1 MDRKKTKAKIGP
13 RLAAVLIGLMTYV
26 LLFGLLIAAARP
38 EQYDL
43 RVGQVSPLTITAT
56 KDVEDTVTTQQLVDA
71 AVAAVQPNY
80 ISDTTVMP
88 KVLENLENAFA
99 AMEAIRA
106 LQTENGALTD
116 AQVTQALVSLAPV
129 QTDRATVERI
139 YNMTDDEFT
148 AFKDE
153 LTALIS
159 GVMSSNLAEGQEEEA
174 VSKLARDLSNAG
186 LSEQDVE
193 IARLLAAAYIEPNM
207 FLDEE
212 VTEANRQKA
221 AESIE
226 PVVYIKGRNIV
237 KSGEIVTRAQI
248 AMLDSLG
255 LLKDKSIDVMMY
267 LGIALLLLVLMAS
280 VAVYLRLFYKNVL
293 SDPHTLTLLCTIYVL
308 TACICLLCQKINAYL
323 MPVCLGVMLTA
334 LLVDFRLSMVVN
346 MSLALLTSQ
355 LAAGSSNIFTA
366 AMFAVL
372 MTSLVSGSLSLLVLH
387 KKQQRLTVLLAGLI
401 AGLGNVVTTFACGL
415 INSADI
421 RLVANYALWSGLSGV
436 LASILCIGLQP
447 ALEWVFNLVTSAK
460 LLELSNPN
468 HPLIRRLILEA
479 SGTYHHSII
488 VANLAEA
495 AADSI
500 GANGLLARV
509 GAYYHDVGKLK
520 RPLYFKENQMG
531 DNPHDRTDPLVSTA
545 ILTAHPRDGV
555 ALAQK
560 ERMPQAIL
568 DIIEQHHG
576 DTPVI
581 YFYDRARKLYGDEN
595 TNIEDFRYAGPK
607 PQTAEAAI
615 VMLADTVEAAARAMQ
630 EPTTEK
636 MNALIHKL
644 VRAKMD
650 DGQLDEC
657 PLTMRDLEK
666 ICQAFMTVLNGAFH
680 ERVEYPNVSVTRIPT
695 LPEVVSI
702 PKEDAAQAPQ
712 PAEPAKPVQSQPAS
726 QAAQPEAK
734 PAEPKEEK

>member
-186 LSEQDVE
+186 LSDQDVE

-267 LGIALLLLVLMAS
+267 LGIALLLVLMAS

-387 KKQQRLTVLLAGLI
+387 KKQQRLAVLLAGLI

-615 VMLADTVEAAARAMQ
+615 VMLADTVEAAARSMQ

-636 MNALIHKL
+636 MNALIHRL

-702 PKEDAAQAPQ
+702 PKEDASQ
-712 PAEPAKPVQSQPAS
+712 PAEPVKPAPPQPAS

-734 PAEPKEEK
+734 PAEPKEGK

>member
-1 MDRKKTKAKIGP
+1 MDRKKREKMRANGRP
-13 RLAAVLIGLMTYV
+13 RLACVLVALMTYV
-26 LLFGLLIAAARP
+26 LLFGMLVAAARP

-43 RVGQVSPLTITAT
+43 RVGQVSPITITAT
-56 KDVEDTVTTQQLVDA
+56 KDVEDTVTTQQLIDI

-80 ISDTTVMP
+80 VSDTTVMP
-88 KVLENLENAFA
+88 QVMQGLEDCFR
-99 AMEAIRA
+99 AMAEIRA
-106 LQTENGALTD
+106 LEAGEEGLT
-116 AQVTQALVSLAPV
+116 AEQISQARASLAPLQV
-129 QTDRATVERI
+129 EEETVLLIDGLPEE
-139 YNMTDDEFT
+139 EFT
-148 AFKDE
+148 LLKDE

-159 GVMSSNLAEGQEEEA
+159 GVMNSNLAEGQEDEA
-174 VSKLARDLSNAG
+174 VAKLVRDLSNTG
-186 LSEQDVE
+186 LTAEE
-193 IARLLAAAYIEPNM
+193 LELARQMAQTFLKPNM

-221 AESIE
+221 AESVE
-226 PVVYIKGRNIV
+226 PIVYIKGRNIV

-255 LLKDKSIDVMMY
+255 LLKDRSIDVTMY
-267 LGIALLLLVLMAS
+267 LGLALLLLVLLFS
-280 VAVYLRLFYKNVL
+280 VGVYLRLFHRSLLTDVH
-293 SDPHTLTLLCTIYVL
+293 SLTLLCVIYVL
-308 TACICLLCQKINAYL
+308 TAGVCLLCQKINAYL

-334 LLVDFRLSMVVN
+334 LLIDFRLSILVN
-346 MSLALLTSQ
+346 MSLSLLASQ
-355 LAAGSSNIFTA
+355 LASGSDNVFTA

-372 MTSLVSGSLSLLVLH
+372 MTSIVSGSLSLLVLH
-387 KKQQRLTVLLAGLI
+387 RKQQRLTVLLAGLC
-401 AGLGNVVTTFACGL
+401 AGVGSMATTFACGM
-415 INSADI
+415 INSADLGLVI
-421 RLVANYALWSGLSGV
+421 RYAGWSGLSAV

-447 ALEWVFNLVTSAK
+447 ALEWMFNLVTSSK

-495 AADSI
+495 AADAI

-595 TNIEDFRYAGPK
+595 THVEDFRYAGPK

-615 VMLADTVEAAARAMQ
+615 VMLADTVEAAVRSMQ

-650 DGQLDEC
+650 DGQLDES
-657 PLTMRDLEK
+657 PLTMRDLERV
-666 ICQAFMTVLNGAFH
+666 CQAFMTVLNGAFH
-680 ERVEYPNVSVTRIPT
+680 ERVEYPNISVTRAPA
-695 LPEVVSI
+695 LPES
-702 PKEDAAQAPQ
+702 AQ
-712 PAEPAKPVQSQPAS
+712 PAAVQPA
-726 QAAQPEAK
+726 AAQPVQAAAK
-734 PAEPKEEK
+734 AAPKEEK